1 MPTVEENLQ
10 SWSHYDWS
18 QKGDEWSYRWGG
30 TEYVWW
36 GTVFPRVQAFLPTK
50 SILELGPGFG
60 RCTQYLKDFC
70 EELIVVDLVE
80 RCIEACKE
88 RFSRISHI
96 KYFCNDGRSLKMVPS
111 GSIDL
116 IFSWDSLVHC
126 ESDVIQAYVAE
137 FARVLKPEGA
147 GFVHHSNMAYYQSR
161 EDGKKFINE
170 NNVHWRAVSMSG
182 ELFEKFCRE
191 SGLQCVSQELI
202 GWGGEI
208 LNDCFS
214 LFVKENSIL
223 ARPNEIRIDEQFMN
237 EVDHLAELAKLY
249 SPARFAKQRP

>member
-18 QKGDEWSYRWGG
+18 QRGDEWSYRWGG

-36 GTVFPRVQAFLPTK
+36 GTVFPRVQAFLPANG
-50 SILELGPGFG
+50 ILELGPGFG
-60 RCTQYLKDFC
+60 RCTQYLKNFC
-70 EELIVVDLVE
+70 KELTVVDLVE

-88 RFSRISHI
+88 RFSDCGHIS
-96 KYFCNDGRSLKMVPS
+96 YFCNDGKSLNMVPDD
-111 GSIDL
+111 SIDF

-126 ESDVIQAYVAE
+126 ECDVIENYVAE
-137 FARVLKPEGA
+137 FARVLKPNGA
-147 GFVHHSNMAYYQSR
+147 GFVHHANMGYYRSR
-161 EDGKKFINE
+161 EDGEEFIKN

-182 ELFEKFCRE
+182 ELFEKYCRE
-191 SGLQCVSQELI
+191 SGLQCVAQELI

-214 LFVKENSIL
+214 SFVPQGSIL
-223 ARPNEIRIDEQFMN
+223 ARPNVVREDEKFMD
-237 EVDHLAELAKLY
+237 EVDHLAALAEMY
-249 SPARFAKQRP
+249 SPARFAEK